1 MNLSRRAT
9 PPFLIAML
17 AISGAILPA
26 RAAPPV
32 ATEFPAAKDI
42 APPPN
47 MSAAAKGRWEE
58 RLAQL
63 AASANPAGI
72 VNDLGALPVVE
83 RAFTPLDEGV
93 EKLEQARDS
102 LPSHLRTSWIIPAD
116 VSAGPLGRCDLRFT
130 TPSDAE
136 ADARLTGLIRVYRC
150 PAQGTVMLTE
160 SLLRK
165 GGMVNLVP
173 VERVNVRMSA
183 GGIPRGVVASRLAR
197 PQGGPEMTAVKW
209 RSGEKLL
216 TLQVAGTQAPAL
228 DFVKRTLDSIPD

>member
-9 PPFLIAML
+9 PSLLIAML

-26 RAAPPV
+26 RAAAPV

-63 AASANPAGI
+63 AASANPAGV

-83 RAFTPLDEGV
+83 RAFTPLDESA
-93 EKLEQARDS
+93 EKLEQAHDS
-102 LPSHLRTSWIIPAD
+102 LKGKLRTSWIIPAD
-116 VSAGPLGRCDLRFT
+116 VSAGPLGHCDLRFT
-130 TPSDAE
+130 TPSGAE

-150 PAQGTVMLTE
+150 PAQGTVVLTE

-173 VERVNVRMSA
+173 VERVNVGCQRGGSRA
-183 GGIPRGVVASRLAR
+183 GLSPAGWHAR
-197 PQGGPEMTAVKW
+197 KGARK
-209 RSGEKLL
+209 
-216 TLQVAGTQAPAL
+216 
-228 DFVKRTLDSIPD
+228 

>member
-26 RAAPPV
+26 RAAAPV

-42 APPPN
+42 EPPPN
-47 MSAAAKGRWEE
+47 MSAAAKGHWEE

-63 AASANPAGI
+63 AASATPAGV
-72 VNDLGALPVVE
+72 VNDLGALPVIE

-116 VSAGPLGRCDLRFT
+116 VSAGPLGHCIECH
-130 TPSDAE
+130 TPGSHGNVDYAN
-136 ADARLTGLIRVYRC
+136 RLGAGGRVFAGPWGQSVSTNITPTGLSRWTDDEIKTMISRGLRPDGSRMQPPMGYGYYATIAETDLDAIVAYLR
-150 PAQGTVMLTE
+150 
-160 SLLRK
+160 SL
-165 GGMVNLVP
+165 
-173 VERVNVRMSA
+173 
-183 GGIPRGVVASRLAR
+183 
-197 PQGGPEMTAVKW
+197 
-209 RSGEKLL
+209 
-216 TLQVAGTQAPAL
+216 
-228 DFVKRTLDSIPD
+228 PDR